1 MIIDFYKY
9 QGTGND
15 FILID
20 DRENVFDITN
30 NQLVADICERRMGI
44 GADGLILLRTHKQYD
59 FEMIYF
65 NSDGYQSSMCGNGG
79 RCIVAFANMLG
90 IIKNETVFMAI
101 DGVHEAKINKHEVCL
116 KMQDVI
122 KINKIGDD
130 LFLDTGSPHYVKLVD
145 NCDTVDI
152 EKAGREIR
160 NSASFK
166 KDGVNVNFASNTDK
180 LKVRTYERG
189 VERETLSCGTGVVAT
204 AIAMHYNSSIKEDFV
219 VLKTLG
225 GSLSVSF
232 EEFKGSYKNIWLS
245 GETNM
250 VYSGEFSC

>member
-20 DRENVFDITN
+20 DRENFFDITN

-90 IIKNETVFMAI
+90 IIKNETAFMAV
-101 DGVHEAKINKHEVCL
+101 DGVHEAKINKHET
-116 KMQDVI
+116 K
-122 KINKIGDD
+122 
-130 LFLDTGSPHYVKLVD
+130 
-145 NCDTVDI
+145 
-152 EKAGREIR
+152 
-160 NSASFK
+160 
-166 KDGVNVNFASNTDK
+166 
-180 LKVRTYERG
+180 
-189 VERETLSCGTGVVAT
+189 
-204 AIAMHYNSSIKEDFV
+204 
-219 VLKTLG
+219 
-225 GSLSVSF
+225 
-232 EEFKGSYKNIWLS
+232 
-245 GETNM
+245 
-250 VYSGEFSC
+250 